1 MNIPNTG
8 EAAQQLRAAM
18 ESEDENESNRDDEEL
33 NHFNAVSKMYI
44 KDETRAGYN
53 SLNKTLLIWLMEN
66 HPACVKEDV
75 KQTLQML
82 SGKELLKESQKVV
95 SNANA
100 KEKAIIFEVFIHFGA
115 FM

>member
-53 SLNKTLLIWLMEN
+53 SLNKTLLIRLMEN
-66 HPACVKEDV
+66 YPACVKEDV
-75 KQTLQML
+75 NENPTDAKWEGASKRITKSCFKCQR
-82 SGKELLKESQKVV
+82 KRE
-95 SNANA
+95 AN
-100 KEKAIIFEVFIHFGA
+100 HF
-115 FM
+115 